1 MGCHI
6 LLLGI
11 VLAHGSNLQEM
22 QVRSVGQDNPQE
34 EDCPGPRIEPA
45 SLALAGGFFTAE
57 PPGSPCEIIYGCK
70 AALDKIQSMTLCY
83 YAVTQAWVSP
93 QHEGKQKEQ
102 L

>member
-1 MGCHI
+1 MQEYWSE
-6 LLLGI
+6 LPFPSPVDLPAPGI
-11 VLAHGSNLQEM
+11 K
-22 QVRSVGQDNPQE
+22 
-34 EDCPGPRIEPA
+34 PA

-83 YAVTQAWVSP
+83 YVVTQAWVSP
-93 QHEGKQKEQ
+93 QHEGERKTQ